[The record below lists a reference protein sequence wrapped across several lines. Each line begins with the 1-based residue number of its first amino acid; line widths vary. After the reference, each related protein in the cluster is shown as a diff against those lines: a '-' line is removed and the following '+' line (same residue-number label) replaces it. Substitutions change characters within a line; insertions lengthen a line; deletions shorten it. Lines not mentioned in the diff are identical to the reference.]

1 MMINL
6 FRSLTKNVGRG
17 AVLPSILMILIGLV
31 FLSIMNMLIKQLGTY
46 GYQGSFLAFM
56 RNVTAVMVALTMLWG
71 AGYFTAKKRHHL
83 NMPRFKLLFLRGFFI
98 IASQTSFFTALHYIE
113 LGLARA
119 LSYTSSIFVT
129 ILAMVLLKEKCGIW
143 RGSAIIIGLIGTFL
157 VMGEGASLE
166 IEKLPFYLLTILSA
180 ITFACAITTLSF
192 FPKSDNNLVLV
203 TYAQIVATIL
213 GAFALTFIFEW
224 QVINNLRDLFLML
237 LSGLFGTFG
246 VLCISFAYRMSQ
258 ASLLASFQYFGLL
271 YALFFGWVF
280 FGENPLDKLF
290 PGALLIVGAGIVIA
304 VREAIKK
311 IERPHQEGD
320 SKI

>member
-6 FRSLTKNVGRG
+6 FRSFTKNVGRG
-17 AVLPSILMILIGLV
+17 AVLPSILMILIGLL
-31 FLSIMNMLIKQLGTY
+31 FLSLMNIMIKQLGTY
-46 GYQGSFLAFM
+46 GYQGGFLAFM
-56 RNVTAVMVALTMLWG
+56 RNLTAVMVAITILL
-71 AGYFTAKKRHHL
+71 ASGYFTAKKRHHL

-98 IASQTSFFTALHYIE
+98 IASQTSFFTALHHIE

-129 ILAMVLLKEKCGIW
+129 ILAMALLKEKCGIW

-157 VMGEGASLE
+157 VMGEGLSLE
-166 IEKLPFYLLTILSA
+166 IEKSPYYLLTIVSA
-180 ITFACAITTLSF
+180 LAFAGAITTLSF
-192 FPKSDNNLVLV
+192 FPKSDDNLVLI
-203 TYAQIVATIL
+203 TYAQIVATAL
-213 GAFALTFIFEW
+213 GALALTFIFEW
-224 QVINNLRDLFLML
+224 QAINNIRDLFLML

-271 YALFFGWVF
+271 YALFFGWIF

-290 PGALLIVGAGIVIA
+290 PGAVLIVGAGIVIA
-304 VREAIKK
+304 VREAMKK
-311 IERPHQEGD
+311 IERPPQEGG
-320 SKI
+320 